1 MSSSVRPRVGRPL
14 LALLAALAV
23 LIAAAPTVVLA
34 ESDEPV
40 ALDDGWSFVE
50 DSRDEGLRAGRATG
64 GGEGWQEVAVPHVM
78 LPDPVKENM
87 PGTVGWYRV
96 DFEAPKSE
104 DGRGWA
110 VRFGSVR
117 REATVWLNG
126 RQIAAHS
133 DPYTPFTVPLDG
145 LREGKDNTLV
155 LRVDGRKG
163 EEPREGWWNWGGIV
177 RPVALEPLG
186 RVEYE
191 GAAVMSDVSCNEGGE
206 VCDARVLVD
215 GWVRNRSERPQTPQV
230 EVELRRPEEE
240 DEIAAQGGARAPT
253 IAPGERARVRF
264 EVPVTG
270 ALDLWAP
277 ETPDLY
283 GATVETSLGD
293 EVQDVHTQRLGL
305 RQVDVRDGLLHLNG
319 RVTELRGASI
329 QEDVPG
335 RGPALTDE
343 DVERTVSRLKAL
355 NANVTR
361 AHYLLDQR
369 LLDRFDEEG
378 ILVWSQASVYH
389 RDDLLVDPQRR
400 DFELQ
405 SVRGTVLAART
416 HPSVITHSVANEL
429 DPWPD
434 KVAPTGDFL
443 RRAAVLTEDLDPTL
457 PLSVDILSYP
467 DIERQELYDR
477 FDLIG
482 INSYYGWYEGKPDR
496 STADLADLEPYL
508 RAMNEKYPDHALVV
522 TEFGAESTYSG
533 SPQDKETYEFQVQ
546 YIRDNLE
553 VVDRLPFMNGAIY
566 WTLRE
571 FAVKPD
577 WVGGFER
584 EGVQRDGIH
593 RKALITYDGQPKPA
607 WDVTQAMFASTP
619 LYRGGAPRE
628 AVLVGPVSAGPPAWR
643 GLTLALGAVALIL
656 ALIALDLWCMR
667 DIWRARRGD
676 GEAGDGQPPQ
686 PLESKPVH
694 LRSVA

>member
-1 MSSSVRPRVGRPL
+1 MSPSVHPRIGRPL

-23 LIAAAPTVVLA
+23 LIAAAPTVLA

-50 DSRDEGLRAGRATG
+50 DPGDEGLGGGRATG
-64 GGEGWQEVAVPHVM
+64 GGEGWQEVSVPHVM
-78 LPDPVKENM
+78 LPDPVAKNM
-87 PGTVGWYRV
+87 PGTVGWYRTT
-96 DFEAPKSE
+96 FEGPESE
-104 DGRGWA
+104 DGGGWA

-126 RQIAAHS
+126 RQIATHS
-133 DPYTPFTVPLDG
+133 DPYTPFTIPLDD
-145 LREGKDNTLV
+145 LREGEENTLV
-155 LRVDGRKG
+155 VRVDGRKG
-163 EEPREGWWNWGGIV
+163 PEPREGWWNWGGIV
-177 RPVALEPLG
+177 RPVTLEPLG

-191 GAAVMSDVSCNEGGE
+191 GAAVMSNVSCNEGGE

-215 GWVRNRSERPQTPQV
+215 GWVRNRSDRAQTPQV

-240 DEIAAQGGARAPT
+240 DGIAARGSARAPS
-253 IAPGERARVRF
+253 IAPGERVRVRF
-264 EVPVTG
+264 EVPVEG
-270 ALDLWAP
+270 PLDLWAP

-283 GATVETSLGD
+283 GATVQTSLGD

-378 ILVWSQASVYH
+378 ILVWSQAPVYH
-389 RDDLLVDPQRR
+389 RDELLVNPERR
-400 DFELQ
+400 DLELQ

-429 DPWPD
+429 NSWPD
-434 KVAPTGDFL
+434 ELETTGDFL
-443 RRAAVLTEDLDPTL
+443 RRAADLTADLDPTL

-467 DIERQELYDR
+467 RIEKQGVYDR
-477 FDLIG
+477 FDLLG

-508 RAMNEKYPDHALVV
+508 RAMNEKYPEHALVI

-571 FAVKPD
+571 FAVKPG

-584 EGVQRDGIH
+584 DGVQRDGIH
-593 RKALITYDGQPKPA
+593 RKALITYGGQPKPA
-607 WDVTQAMFASTP
+607 WDVTRTMFASTP

-628 AVLVGPVSAGPPAWR
+628 AVLVEAISAGPPAWR
-643 GLTLALGAVALIL
+643 GLSLALGAVALIL

-667 DIWRARRGD
+667 DIWRARRGE
-676 GEAGDGQPPQ
+676 GEARGDRRPQ
-686 PLESKPVH
+686 PLQPKAVH
-694 LRSVA
+694 LRRVA

>member
-1 MSSSVRPRVGRPL
+1 MSPYVHLRVGRPL
-14 LALLAALAV
+14 LALIAALAV
-23 LIAAAPTVVLA
+23 LIAAVPTVLA
-34 ESDEPV
+34 ESEELV

-50 DSRDEGLRAGRATG
+50 DPGDEGVGAGRVTG
-64 GGEGWQEVAVPHVM
+64 GGEGWRDVSVPHVM

-87 PGTVGWYRV
+87 RGTVGWYRTT
-96 DFEAPKSE
+96 FEGPESE

-126 RQIAAHS
+126 RQIATNR

-145 LREGKDNTLV
+145 LREGEDNTLV
-155 LRVDGRKG
+155 VRVDGRKG

-177 RPVALEPLG
+177 RPVAIEPLG

-191 GAAVMSDVSCNEGGE
+191 GAAVMGDVSCNAGGE

-215 GWVRNRSERPQTPQV
+215 GWVRNRSDRPQTPQV
-230 EVELRRPEEE
+230 EVELRGPEEE
-240 DEIAAQGGARAPT
+240 EEGEVAARGSARAPT

-264 EVPVTG
+264 EVPVAG
-270 ALDLWAP
+270 PLELWAP

-283 GATVETSLGD
+283 SASVETSLGD
-293 EVQDVHTQRLGL
+293 EVQDVHTQRVGL

-378 ILVWSQASVYH
+378 ILVWSQAPVYH
-389 RDDLLVDPQRR
+389 RDELLVDPERR
-400 DFELQ
+400 DSELQ
-405 SVRGTVLAART
+405 TVRGTVLAARA

-429 DPWPD
+429 NSWPD
-434 KVAPTGDFL
+434 DLEPTDDFL
-443 RRAAVLTEDLDPTL
+443 RRAADLTTDLDPTL

-467 DIERQELYDR
+467 DIEKQEVYDR
-477 FDLIG
+477 FDLLG
-482 INSYYGWYEGKPDR
+482 INSYYGWYEGKEDR
-496 STADLADLEPYL
+496 STANLADLEPYL
-508 RAMNEKYPDHALVV
+508 RAMHEKYPGHALVI

-533 SPQDKETYEFQVQ
+533 SPQDKETFEFQTQ

-553 VVDRLPFMNGAIY
+553 LVDRLPFMNGAIY

-577 WVGGFER
+577 WDGGAER
-584 EGVQRDGIH
+584 EGVARDAIH
-593 RKALITYDGQPKPA
+593 NKALLAYDGQPKPA
-607 WDVTQAMFASTP
+607 WDVTQAMFAATP
-619 LYRGGAPRE
+619 LYRGGAARS
-628 AVLVGPVSAGPPAWR
+628 AVLVGPVDGGPPAWR

-676 GEAGDGQPPQ
+676 GGVAGQNPHQ
-686 PLESKPVH
+686 PLQPVH
-694 LRSVA
+694 LRRVA

>member
-1 MSSSVRPRVGRPL
+1 MSPSVHPRVGRPL

-23 LIAAAPTVVLA
+23 LIAAVPTVVLA

-50 DSRDEGLRAGRATG
+50 DPGDEGLGAGRATG
-64 GGEGWQEVAVPHVM
+64 GGEGWEEVSVPHVM
-78 LPDPVKENM
+78 LPDPVEENM

-96 DFEAPKSE
+96 DFEGPESE

-126 RQIAAHS
+126 RQIATNS

-145 LREGKDNTLV
+145 LRQGEDNTLV
-155 LRVDGRKG
+155 VRVDGRKG
-163 EEPREGWWNWGGIV
+163 IEPREGWWNWGGIV

-215 GWVRNRSERPQTPQV
+215 GWVRNRSDRPQAPQV
-230 EVELRRPEEE
+230 DVELRSPEEE
-240 DEIAAQGGARAPT
+240 GEVAARGSAQAPA
-253 IAPGERARVRF
+253 IPPGERARVRF
-264 EVPVTG
+264 EVPVEG
-270 ALDLWAP
+270 PLNLWAP

-283 GATVETSLGD
+283 GATVETSLGE
-293 EVQDVHTQRLGL
+293 EVEDVHTQRVGL

-335 RGPALTDE
+335 HGPALTDE

-378 ILVWSQASVYH
+378 ILVWSQAPVYH
-389 RDDLLVDPQRR
+389 RDELLEDPRRR

-405 SVRGTVLAART
+405 SVRGTVLAARA

-429 DPWPD
+429 DPRPD
-434 KVAPTGDFL
+434 DVGPTGDFL
-443 RRAAVLTEDLDPTL
+443 RRAADLTADLDPTL

-467 DIERQELYDR
+467 CVERQELYDR
-477 FDLIG
+477 FDMLG
-482 INSYYGWYEGKPDR
+482 INSYYGWYEGKENC

-508 RAMNEKYPDHALVV
+508 RSMNEKYSEHALVI

-533 SPQDKETYEFQVQ
+533 SRQDKETYAFQVQ

-553 VVDRLPFMNGAIY
+553 IVDRLPFMNGAIY

-584 EGVQRDGIH
+584 EGVERDGIH
-593 RKALITYDGQPKPA
+593 RKALITYGGQAKPA

-619 LYRGGAPRE
+619 LYRGGAPRA
-628 AVLVGPVSAGPPAWR
+628 AVLIGPVDGGPPAWR
-643 GLTLALGAVALIL
+643 GLGLALSAVALIL
-656 ALIALDLWCMR
+656 ALVALDLWCVR
-667 DIWRARRGD
+667 DIWRTRRDGGGD
-676 GEAGDGQPPQ
+676 GGAQA
-686 PLESKPVH
+686 PLPTQ
-694 LRSVA
+694 VAQLQRMG